1 MSLVLLKRKGKGQ
14 EEEQR
19 QEGAK
24 EQKSGFAGKV
34 KAWFSGVKEKFVSA
48 FEDFK
53 ESVSSAFNS
62 IRESFGSAVSRV
74 SGSLVSAVESVLQW
88 FSLGPAMRAVSSLGV
103 VLLVLGFLGLAVFG
117 YMLYQNGLANAAQN
131 LADGVGMIVSIMLLV
146 VGATV
151 AESSKGGG
159 GAK

>member
-1 MSLVLLKRKGKGQ
+1 MSLVLLKRKGKDKPK
-14 EEEQR
+14 EEAKEEQKGQGLTGR
-19 QEGAK
+19 
-24 EQKSGFAGKV
+24 V
-34 KAWFSGVKEKFVSA
+34 KAWFGKVKEAFVSA

-53 ESVSSAFNS
+53 QSVSSAFNS
-62 IRESFGSAVSRV
+62 VKESFGSAVNRV
-74 SGSLVSAVESVLQW
+74 SKSLVSAVENVLQW
-88 FSLGPAMRAVSSLGV
+88 FSLGPTMRAVSSLGV

-159 GAK
+159 GGAK